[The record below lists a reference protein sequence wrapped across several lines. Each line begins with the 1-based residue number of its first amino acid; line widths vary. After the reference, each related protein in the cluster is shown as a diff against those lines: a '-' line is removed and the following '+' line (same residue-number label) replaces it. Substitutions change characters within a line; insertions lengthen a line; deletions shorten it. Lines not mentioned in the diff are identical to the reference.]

1 MSKAE
6 VGQVYRKKKEE
17 SHFQSLETQFD
28 RKDERTESKVS
39 SLEDQ
44 EEEMTLNEYRKKQRE
59 LGEIWI

>member
-6 VGQVYRKKKEE
+6 VGQVYWKKKEE

-39 SLEDQ
+39 SLED
-44 EEEMTLNEYRKKQRE
+44 
-59 LGEIWI
+59 